1 MIVGVY
7 GIHILIKT
15 HLRTQLLHEEGSQM
29 QICAPHQRSENR
41 RISFEENIDSEEK
54 IFSAN
59 DQPCCFKDMRVTFVF
74 AMFV

>member
-1 MIVGVY
+1 MIVGFS

-15 HLRTQLLHEEGSQM
+15 DLRTQLLNEEGSQM
-29 QICAPHQRSENR
+29 QICAPRQRSEKV
-41 RISFEENIDSEEK
+41 RISFEENINSEEK

-74 AMFV
+74 AIFV